1 MKTFILGLLML
12 GASTTA
18 LADDHGGGGDVVAM
32 QVHYCTLND
41 GKDMADVD
49 KALGPWR
56 EWKEQTSYNG
66 WTAELTPQFDIRDD
80 YDFYWLNF
88 MPFGDM
94 AGVLDNFATTGT
106 AAQKA
111 IDSVSSCKVAL
122 FGSRLKFP
130 VVDESNLQQT
140 SVVSIESCN
149 RKDGVD
155 MDTLRGR
162 HDEFVAASAAT
173 NADYIWN
180 VVWPMAGVP
189 SIAGNGADRFDF
201 ANMFWFPSLTSQMA
215 ILDNE
220 VNGELRMLRKTY
232 LQSFADCH
240 DRNMFNVKIL
250 NVPSRPWN

>member
-1 MKTFILGLLML
+1 
-12 GASTTA
+12 
-18 LADDHGGGGDVVAM
+18 
-32 QVHYCTLND
+32 
-41 GKDMADVD
+41 
-49 KALGPWR
+49 
-56 EWKEQTSYNG
+56 
-66 WTAELTPQFDIRDD
+66 
-80 YDFYWLNF
+80 
-88 MPFGDM
+88 
-94 AGVLDNFATTGT
+94 
-106 AAQKA
+106 
-111 IDSVSSCKVAL
+111 
-122 FGSRLKFP
+122 
-130 VVDESNLQQT
+130 
-140 SVVSIESCN
+140 
-149 RKDGVD
+149 

-189 SIAGNGADRFDF
+189 SIAPNGADRLDF

-215 ILDNE
+215 VLDNE

>member
-1 MKTFILGLLML
+1 
-12 GASTTA
+12 
-18 LADDHGGGGDVVAM
+18 
-32 QVHYCTLND
+32 
-41 GKDMADVD
+41 
-49 KALGPWR
+49 
-56 EWKEQTSYNG
+56 
-66 WTAELTPQFDIRDD
+66 
-80 YDFYWLNF
+80 
-88 MPFGDM
+88 
-94 AGVLDNFATTGT
+94 
-106 AAQKA
+106 
-111 IDSVSSCKVAL
+111 
-122 FGSRLKFP
+122 
-130 VVDESNLQQT
+130 
-140 SVVSIESCN
+140 
-149 RKDGVD
+149 

-189 SIAGNGADRFDF
+189 SIAANGADRFDF